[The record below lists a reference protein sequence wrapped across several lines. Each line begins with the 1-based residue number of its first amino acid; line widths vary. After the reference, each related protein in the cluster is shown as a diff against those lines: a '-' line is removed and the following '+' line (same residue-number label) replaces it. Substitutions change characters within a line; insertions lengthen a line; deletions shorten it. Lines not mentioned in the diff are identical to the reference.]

1 VTVINKHR
9 ASMDPPKRRNID
21 ATIRAQG
28 RWVAVAVD
36 PEPEMIGFIVIPDNA
51 KNQVKAIHG
60 RIVSMGGEAAKQ
72 LYRVYYPPVSCGDRV
87 VIDWYKAPG
96 GVALDDGVPFRING
110 ESIRFVDVDQV
121 LAVEE

>member
-60 RIVSMGGEAAKQ
+60 RIVSMGAGA
-72 LYRVYYPPVSCGDRV
+72 YRRCGASPSPGDRV